1 VYINPI
7 VRSTIRVF
15 SREFSAENTIVN
27 KNTFTFD
34 RFVGEISS
42 FSLLDLRENLAF
54 QSGISKSSRCLRWRF
69 LAKAL
74 IASRARLD
82 PEGHRAAVF
91 FYYLPRVLRRSRKS
105 F

>member
-42 FSLLDLRENLAF
+42 FSLLDQVLLL
-54 QSGISKSSRCLRWRF
+54 K
-69 LAKAL
+69 
-74 IASRARLD
+74 RARMPINEYTIRDNKRETVKGESLL
-82 PEGHRAAVF
+82 EN
-91 FYYLPRVLRRSRKS
+91 
-105 F
+105 